1 MLIMALVV
9 AGLAAALWVGPAPGR
24 GLARRLLKG
33 EDALEQR
40 PHRRLLIVL
49 GALVGL
55 LPVAALAGGT
65 HSWTVLTV
73 GLVVVLTTGWILRG
87 ERQRRRSRRL
97 RGDVAHACRVLAGQ
111 LRVGM
116 VPAEA
121 IKVAA
126 DDCPVLADAAAV
138 QELGGDVIQGW
149 RRDSACSG
157 GAGLGSLARA
167 WHLSHVTGAPM
178 APALQQVA
186 DDVTAEEHLAL
197 LVAGELSSSR
207 ATGRVMAALP
217 VVGLGLGYLVGGDP
231 ASFLLG
237 HGIGQV
243 MLLVGVCL
251 AAGGICWMDRIAAR
265 AEESPA

>member
-9 AGLAAALWVGPAPGR
+9 AGLAAALWVGPAPRR
-24 GLARRLLKG
+24 GLAPRRLKG
-33 EDALEQR
+33 EDAQVQP
-40 PHRRLLIVL
+40 PHPRRLFVV
-49 GALVGL
+49 GA
-55 LPVAALAGGT
+55 
-65 HSWTVLTV
+65 VLTA
-73 GLVVVLTTGWILRG
+73 GWILRG

-265 AEESPA
+265 AEEGPA